1 LLLLLP
7 LAMGCGA
14 KRTASEA
21 ASAAQVDI
29 TVPESPLASPG
40 AGPPPVALPPPDVDM
55 SPARIG
61 QLDRPDRLMHLFHA
75 LSGLDEGHAH
85 DDVRV
90 VQFGDSHTAAD
101 VGTATLRH
109 LLQARFGD
117 GGRGFVSVGKPWKS
131 YAQDG
136 IRGGMTNDFDASRV
150 RIKGDRAAGDGLY
163 GLLGVDISSDAS
175 SARAWTRIAE
185 PTSRLELDYLQ
196 APRGGSFDV
205 FIDGALAG
213 RVSTKAGET
222 AAGYTAFDTTDA
234 PHEVEV
240 KTVGDGDVRVF
251 GMALDRAQ
259 AGVVVDAL
267 GINGAQIFTPLR
279 SGEEHFAEQLRH
291 RAPDLVILAYGTNE
305 ALDPRL
311 GDAEYERG
319 LVELLGRVARAA
331 PRASCLLLGPPDLAR
346 RASKEQPYVF
356 WPRIGEIVAIQRKV
370 ATAAGC
376 AFYDQLEAMGGPG
389 TIIAWVNEPHDA
401 RAKSDFVH
409 LTRFGYAQ
417 LATSLGSD
425 ILHAYDEWRAEIGLP
440 PTNAAHT
447 WGIATR

>member
-1 LLLLLP
+1 LLALF
-7 LAMGCGA
+7 AGCGA

-21 ASAAQVDI
+21 ASAAQVDFA
-29 TVPESPLASPG
+29 VPPSPIAAVPT
-40 AGPPPVALPPPDVDM
+40 APAPPTDVDM

-61 QLDRPDRLMHLFHA
+61 QLDRPDRLAHLFRA

-90 VQFGDSHTAAD
+90 TQFGDSHTAAD

-109 LLQARFGD
+109 ILQSRFGD
-117 GGRGFVSVGKPWKS
+117 GGRGFVSIGKPWKS

-136 IRGGMTNDFDASRV
+136 IRGGMTNEFDAAKI

-163 GLLGVDISSDAS
+163 GLLGAPISSDAPG
-175 SARAWTRIAE
+175 ARAWTRIA
-185 PTSRLELDYLQ
+185 PSVSRFEIDYLR
-196 APRGGSFDV
+196 APRSGSFDV
-205 FIDGALAG
+205 FIDGTLAG
-213 RVSTKAGET
+213 RVATRDAGT
-222 AAGYTAFDTTDA
+222 AAGYTTFDAPDT
-234 PHEVEV
+234 PHEVEFR
-240 KTVGDGDVRVF
+240 TVGDGEVRLY

-267 GINGAQIFTPLR
+267 GINGAQVFTPLR
-279 SGEEHFAEQLRH
+279 TGEEHFAEQVHH

-311 GDAEYERG
+311 GDGEYERG

-331 PRASCLLLGPPDLAR
+331 PSASCLLLGPPDLAR
-346 RASKEQPYVF
+346 HASKEQPYAF
-356 WPRIGEIVAIQRKV
+356 WPRIAEIVAIQRKV

-389 TIIAWVNEPHDA
+389 SIIAWVNEPHDA
-401 RAKSDFVH
+401 RAKSDYVH

-417 LATSLGSD
+417 LATSLGTD
-425 ILHAYDEWRAEIGLP
+425 VLHAYDEWRAELGLP
-440 PTNAAHT
+440 PTNAEHT

>member
-1 LLLLLP
+1 ML
-7 LAMGCGA
+7 GCGT
-14 KRTASEA
+14 KRTAPEA
-21 ASAAQVDI
+21 ASAAQADFA
-29 TVPESPLASPG
+29 VPGPG
-40 AGPPPVALPPPDVDM
+40 ASIASNAPSVPAALPDVDM

-61 QLDRPDRLMHLFHA
+61 NLDRPDRLGHLFRE
-75 LSGLDEGHAH
+75 LSGLDDGHAH

-109 LLQARFGD
+109 ILQARFGD
-117 GGRGFVSVGKPWKS
+117 GGRGFVSIGKPWKS

-136 IRGGMTNDFDASRV
+136 IRGGMTTDFDGSKI

-163 GLLGVDISSDAS
+163 GLLGAGIRSDAG
-175 SARAWTRIAE
+175 SARAWTRIAQ
-185 PTSRLELDYLQ
+185 PTSRIELDYLG
-196 APRGGSFDV
+196 APSGGSFDV

-213 RVSTKAGET
+213 RVSTRAGET
-222 AAGYTAFDTTDA
+222 AAGYSAFDAPDS
-234 PHEVEV
+234 PHEVELR
-240 KTVGDGDVRVF
+240 TVGDGEVRLF

-279 SGEEHFAEQLRH
+279 SNEEHFAEQLHH
-291 RAPDLVILAYGTNE
+291 RSPDLVILAYGTNE
-305 ALDPRL
+305 ALDPKL

-331 PRASCLLLGPPDLAR
+331 PSASCLLLGPPDLAR
-346 RASKEQPYVF
+346 HASKEKPYAF
-356 WPRIGEIVAIQRKV
+356 WPRIGEIVALQRKV

-389 TIIAWVNEPHDA
+389 TIISWVKEHEA
-401 RAKSDFVH
+401 RAKSDYVH

-417 LATSLGSD
+417 LATSLGTD
-425 ILHAYDEWRAEIGLP
+425 MLRGYDEWRAELGLP
-440 PTNAAHT
+440 PTNASRT
-447 WGIATR
+447 WGVAAR